1 MRILSEI
8 EITENNKNNKNNYLS
23 GQGSNSQE
31 AAQRLQDIGS
41 SILRAARDELYLGMR
56 FLDVALS
63 SFIYQMDGSV
73 SPFGTDGAVI
83 YFHPAQLG
91 GLYKENRILVNRG
104 YLHMVFHCIFW
115 HFGKPGIE
123 KRLWNLSC
131 DIAVEHM
138 IDGIYHRSVR
148 YSRSL
153 LRRET
158 YRLLEKEKKTLNAER
173 IYKIL
178 KEEFLKEKEL
188 AQLEKEF
195 YVDDH
200 KYWANQQ
207 PDRKPNP
214 LMSKK
219 WGDISDG
226 IETDL
231 ETFSREAGAQDGD
244 FLDQLKVENRERYD
258 YREFLRKFAVFRE
271 ELTVDPDS
279 FDYNF
284 YTYGLSLYGNMPLI
298 EPLETREV
306 KKVSEFVI
314 VIDTSMSCSG
324 ELVQRFLEETYG
336 ILSDSGNFFQKV
348 NIHIIQCDEKV
359 HSDVKITGAEELQEY
374 MNSLELYGDGG
385 TDFRPAFAY
394 VEELMEKREFE
405 NLKGLVYFTDGYGL
419 FPAKMPPYRTAFVF
433 MEQEPEDVDI
443 PAWAMKLV
451 ITEEELQGEERS

>member
-1 MRILSEI
+1 MTEKNVIYQEKEETLSFV
-8 EITENNKNNKNNYLS
+8 
-23 GQGSNSQE
+23 Q
-31 AAQRLQDIGS
+31 IGME
-41 SILRAARDELYLGMR
+41 ILRVARNELYLNMR

-63 SFIYQMDGSV
+63 SFSYQMDGSIHG
-73 SPFGTDGAVI
+73 FGTDGRVI
-83 YFHPAQLG
+83 YFQPQMLG

-104 YLHMVFHCIFW
+104 YLHMVFHCIFR

-214 LMSKK
+214 LMSKN
-219 WGDISDG
+219 GEISAMG
-226 IETDL
+226 SKQTL
-231 ETFSREAGAQDGD
+231 
-244 FLDQLKVENRERYD
+244 
-258 YREFLRKFAVFRE
+258 
-271 ELTVDPDS
+271 
-279 FDYNF
+279 
-284 YTYGLSLYGNMPLI
+284 
-298 EPLETREV
+298 
-306 KKVSEFVI
+306 
-314 VIDTSMSCSG
+314 
-324 ELVQRFLEETYG
+324 
-336 ILSDSGNFFQKV
+336 
-348 NIHIIQCDEKV
+348 
-359 HSDVKITGAEELQEY
+359 
-374 MNSLELYGDGG
+374 
-385 TDFRPAFAY
+385 
-394 VEELMEKREFE
+394 
-405 NLKGLVYFTDGYGL
+405 GL
-419 FPAKMPPYRTAFVF
+419 FPESQESRTEIF
-433 MEQEPEDVDI
+433 
-443 PAWAMKLV
+443 W
-451 ITEEELQGEERS
+451 TS

>member
-1 MRILSEI
+1 MVQDEKQTELCLRILQTCRAELCDLFP
-8 EITENNKNNKNNYLS
+8 YLDAAFDCLRWRFGAETGFS
-23 GQGSNSQE
+23 VDGQAMYFPVRETLKCYSRE
-31 AAQRLQDIGS
+31 PAA
-41 SILRAARDELYLGMR
+41 LR
-56 FLDVALS
+56 
-63 SFIYQMDGSV
+63 
-73 SPFGTDGAVI
+73 
-83 YFHPAQLG
+83 
-91 GLYKENRILVNRG
+91 RG
-104 YLHMVFHCIFW
+104 YLHMLLHCLYLHLFL
-115 HFGKPGIE
+115 E
-123 KRLWNLSC
+123 NQEDRRLWNLAC

-219 WGDISDG
+219 WGDISEG

-244 FLDQLKVENRERYD
+244 FLDQLKIENRERYD

-405 NLKGLVYFTDGYGL
+405 NLKGLVYFTDGYGI

-451 ITEEELQGEERS
+451 ITEEEL

>member
-1 MRILSEI
+1 MSDI
-8 EITENNKNNKNNYLS
+8 ETTEKNKNNFLP
-23 GQGSNSQE
+23 GQGSNPQE

-73 SPFGTDGAVI
+73 SPFGTDGAVM

-231 ETFSREAGAQDGD
+231 GTFSRESGEQDGD
-244 FLDQLKVENRERYD
+244 FLDQLKIENRERYD

-359 HSDVKITGAEELQEY
+359 HSDVKITSREELQDY
-374 MNSLELYGDGG
+374 MDSLELYGDGG

-451 ITEEELQGEERS
+451 ITEEELQGEEKP

>member
-1 MRILSEI
+1 MMQPEDKTQEI
-8 EITENNKNNKNNYLS
+8 AERAE
-23 GQGSNSQE
+23 
-31 AAQRLQDIGS
+31 RLQEIGS

-63 SFIYQMDGSV
+63 SFSYQMDGQIHG
-73 SPFGTDGAVI
+73 FGTDGRVM
-83 YFHPAQLG
+83 YFQPQMLG
-91 GLYKENRILVNRG
+91 GLYRENRILVNRG
-104 YLHMVFHCIFW
+104 YLHMVFHCIFR
-115 HFGKPGIE
+115 HFAWSGTEGKKRADDGITIQE
-123 KRLWNLSC
+123 RMRDLSC

-138 IDGIYHRSVR
+138 IDGMNYRSIR
-148 YSRSL
+148 FSRSL

-158 YRLLEKEKKTLNAER
+158 YRLLEKEGKTLNAQR
-173 IYKIL
+173 VYKIL
-178 KEEFLKEKEL
+178 SEWNLNEKDLTNLEQEFRT
-188 AQLEKEF
+188 
-195 YVDDH
+195 DDH
-200 KYWANQQ
+200 RYWESKK
-207 PDRKPNP
+207 PDQKPNP
-214 LMSKK
+214 MLSRK
-219 WGDISDG
+219 WGEINDG

-231 ETFSREAGAQDGD
+231 ETFSQEAGERDGD
-244 FLDQLKVENRERYD
+244 FLEQIKTENRSRYD
-258 YREFLRKFAVFRE
+258 YREFLRKFAVFHE
-271 ELTVDPDS
+271 ELAVDDDS

-284 YTYGLSLYGNMPLI
+284 YTYGLRLYGNMPLI
-298 EPLETREV
+298 EPLETKEV
-306 KKVSEFVI
+306 KKIEEFVI

-451 ITEEELQGEERS
+451 ITEEELQGEEKP